1 MGIHEL
7 DTIVLTHDI
16 LEKGLHKNDF
26 GAVVHCCY
34 PGGEAFEVE
43 FVKGEGDTVA
53 VLTLVRADIRPMR
66 ASEIMSVRELAA

>member
-1 MGIHEL
+1 MDIREL
-7 DTIVLTHDI
+7 DTIVLAHDI
-16 LEKGLHKNDF
+16 AEKGLRLNDI
-26 GAVVHCCY
+26 GAVVHCY

-53 VLTLVRADIRPMR
+53 VLTLARADIRPIR